1 MDKARNEFID
11 VLVRYRNLT
20 MHDITVV
27 FDGYHQGGG
36 MEHTTIRSGV
46 KVIYSRL
53 RERADDVIKRI
64 IAKDRREWIVVTS
77 DRSIISHAWSV
88 NSIPVPSIRFYQIV
102 TEATGKT
109 DHVNEVEDSGK
120 DDAGRLADLHA
131 EDDGEIGRSRKG
143 NPHMRSKKEKAVKK
157 ALGKL

>member
-11 VLVRYRNLT
+11 LLARYRSLT

-36 MEHTTIRSGV
+36 IEHTTILSGV

-64 IAKDRREWIVVTS
+64 ISKDRKEWIVVTS
-77 DRSIISHAWSV
+77 DRSIMSHAWSV
-88 NSIPVPSIRFYQIV
+88 NSIPVPSNRFHQIV

-109 DHVNEVEDSGK
+109 DYVNEADDSGK
-120 DDAGRLADLHA
+120 DDAGRLADLNA
-131 EDDGEIGRSRKG
+131 EGDGESSRYRKG
-143 NPHMRSKKEKAVKK
+143 NPHMLSKKEKAVKK